1 MNVLD
6 FLQEDEDYNDT
17 ISGILY
23 YCMECGY
30 KVVFVEENEK
40 WYFSN

>member
-23 YCMECGY
+23 YCMECGHANSSY
-30 KVVFVEENEK
+30 LLHFALIML
-40 WYFSN
+40 